1 MVGYELVEWCEVE
14 CAGKRQKTSTG
25 AVRGG
30 GKWKIYICDEG
41 MAGWGEVV
49 STLR

>member
-1 MVGYELVEWCEVE
+1 MGYELGERCEVE
-14 CAGKRQKTSTG
+14 CAGKRQKTSTWV
-25 AVRGG
+25 VRGG

-41 MAGWGEVV
+41 MAGWREVV